1 MKCILITYLYI
12 FPLFISVVKFY
23 GISTTSAGV
32 TVIPFQNQ
40 IKAKKS
46 VHLEFVG
53 ASDTAGYCVDG
64 TPNTNLIDGFLNG
77 WKYGN
82 CDYGLPGS
90 LTQLLQEDE
99 DQNTGNNF
107 QYTYRSRSCLK
118 LQLKANCRL

>member
-1 MKCILITYLYI
+1 M
-12 FPLFISVVKFY
+12 KFY
-23 GISTTSAGV
+23 GISSTSTGV
-32 TVIPFQNQ
+32 TVIPFQKETEWQ
-40 IKAKKS
+40 KS

-64 TPNTNLIDGFLNG
+64 TPDTNLIDGFLNG

-90 LTQLLQEDE
+90 LTQLLQDE

-107 QYTYRSRSCLK
+107 QYTYRFRSCIQVIATERTDNFFFLK
-118 LQLKANCRL
+118 STFSLQFTCT